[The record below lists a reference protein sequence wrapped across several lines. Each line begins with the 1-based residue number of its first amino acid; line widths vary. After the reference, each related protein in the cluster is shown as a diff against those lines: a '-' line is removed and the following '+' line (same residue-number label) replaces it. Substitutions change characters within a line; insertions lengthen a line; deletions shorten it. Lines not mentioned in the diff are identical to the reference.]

1 MPTLHSHTHWQAPQ
15 ADTQT
20 KACQRVCLSH
30 AEKKKLKIPFPSKNF
45 KNANPQTDTKTFG
58 QLVAKLNKDKGC
70 KTRTT
75 RTPACNTGLA
85 AMAGD
90 VVNSTFMHLINFSA
104 WGQVSASKP
113 PLRQARSR
121 WVQAYLTEQQ
131 TQTSRQN
138 KPTHKWHIWFCP
150 THKPT
155 LRKTKRAI
163 FCQRTD

>member
-15 ADTQT
+15 ADTQA
-20 KACQRVCLSH
+20 KACQRVCPSN
-30 AEKKKLKIPFPSKNF
+30 AEKKKLKISFPSKNF

-90 VVNSTFMHLINFSA
+90 VVNSTFVHIINFSA

-113 PLRQARSR
+113 PLRQARNR
-121 WVQAYLTEQQ
+121 YRQPVTTVQ
-131 TQTSRQN
+131 
-138 KPTHKWHIWFCP
+138 P
-150 THKPT
+150 
-155 LRKTKRAI
+155 
-163 FCQRTD
+163 